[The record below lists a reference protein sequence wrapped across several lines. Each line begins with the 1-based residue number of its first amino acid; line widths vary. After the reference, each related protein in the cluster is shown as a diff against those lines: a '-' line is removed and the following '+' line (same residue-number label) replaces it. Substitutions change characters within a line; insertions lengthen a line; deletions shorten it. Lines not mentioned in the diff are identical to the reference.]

1 MKQGE
6 LNSAECYES
15 SETRDRNNQPIADAL
30 DLIIRELSQANTAL
44 LAARIL
50 IQNEPYPVQIWHD
63 LEHLRE
69 MAAGVKVTCGQVKK
83 QAARECTHTGPIAPS
98 KYVRA

>member
-6 LNSAECYES
+6 LNSSECYES
-15 SETRDRNNQPIADAL
+15 SETRDRNNQPTADAL
-30 DLIIRELSQANTAL
+30 DLIIRELSQASTAL

-69 MAAGVKVTCGQVKK
+69 MAAGVKVTCRQVKTE
-83 QAARECTHTGPIAPS
+83 AARECTHTGPIAPS
-98 KYVRA
+98 EYVRA

>member
-1 MKQGE
+1 MKSGE

-15 SETRDRNNQPIADAL
+15 SETSDRNNQPTADAL
-30 DLIIRELSQANTAL
+30 DLVIRELSQASTAL

-50 IQNEPYPVQIWHD
+50 IQSEPYPVQIWHD

-69 MAAGVKVTCGQVKK
+69 MAAGVKVTCDQVRKE
-83 QAARECTHTGPIAPS
+83 AARECTHTGPISPS
-98 KYVRA
+98 EYVKA

>member
-1 MKQGE
+1 MKSGE

-30 DLIIRELSQANTAL
+30 DLCIRELSQANTAL

-98 KYVRA
+98 EYVRA

>member
-30 DLIIRELSQANTAL
+30 DLCIRELSQATTAL

-63 LEHLRE
+63 LDHLRE

-98 KYVRA
+98 EYVRA

>member
-30 DLIIRELSQANTAL
+30 DLCIRELSQATTAL

-50 IQNEPYPVQIWHD
+50 IQNEPYPVQVWHD

-98 KYVRA
+98 EYVRA

>member
-1 MKQGE
+1 MKSGE

-15 SETRDRNNQPIADAL
+15 SETRDRNNQGIADAL
-30 DLIIRELSQANTAL
+30 DLVIRELSQASTAL

-63 LEHLRE
+63 LDHLRE
-69 MAAGVKVTCGQVKK
+69 MAAGIRETCRQVKAE
-83 QAARECTHTGPIAPS
+83 AARECTHTGPVSPS
-98 KYVRA
+98 EYVRA

>member
-30 DLIIRELSQANTAL
+30 DLCIRELSQATTAL

-83 QAARECTHTGPIAPS
+83 QADRECTHTGPIAPS
-98 KYVRA
+98 EYVRA

>member
-15 SETRDRNNQPIADAL
+15 SETRDRNNQPLADAL
-30 DLIIRELSQANTAL
+30 DLCIRELSQATTAL

-83 QAARECTHTGPIAPS
+83 QAARECTHTGKIWPS
-98 KYVRA
+98 EHVRA

>member
-6 LNSAECYES
+6 LTSAECYES
-15 SETRDRNNQPIADAL
+15 SETRDRNNQPLADAL
-30 DLIIRELSQANTAL
+30 DLCIRELSQATTAL

-98 KYVRA
+98 EYVRA

>member
-6 LNSAECYES
+6 LNSTECYES

-30 DLIIRELSQANTAL
+30 DLCIRELSQATTAL

-98 KYVRA
+98 EYVRA